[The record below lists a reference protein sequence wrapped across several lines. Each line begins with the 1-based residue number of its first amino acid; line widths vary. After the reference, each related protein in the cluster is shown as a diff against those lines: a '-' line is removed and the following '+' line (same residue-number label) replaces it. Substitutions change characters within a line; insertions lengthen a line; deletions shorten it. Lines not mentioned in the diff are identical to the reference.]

1 MALCLLHP
9 SEPSPVAVTGVV
21 LNPESSSVEIGS
33 TVQLS
38 ETVSPVNASNKSVTF
53 SSSDEL
59 VATVDNNG
67 LVTGVGEG
75 IAQITVTT
83 TDGTFTDIS
92 TITVTDV
99 V

>member
-1 MALCLLHP
+1 MALWTLHP
-9 SEPSPVAVTGVV
+9 SEPSPIAVTGVV

-38 ETVSPVNASNKSVTF
+38 ETVSPVDASDKSVTF

-59 VATVDNNG
+59 VATVDSSG
-67 LVTGVGEG
+67 LVTGVAEG
-75 IAQITVTT
+75 TATITVTT
-83 TDGTFTDIS
+83 NDGTFTDTS
-92 TITVTDV
+92 NITVTDV